1 MVEIKTCPL
10 SYVWMIGAENAKI
23 NGAGKSAETDGNP
36 INQTTLLTSLLLFFE
51 TLSLLVFASVGI
63 MTVSGVTVIK
73 KKVK

>member
-1 MVEIKTCPL
+1 MIEVKTCPL
-10 SYVWMIGAENAKI
+10 SYMWMIGAENAKI
-23 NGAGKSAETDGNP
+23 KSAGKSAETDGNP
-36 INQTTLLTSLLLFFE
+36 INQTTLTSLLLFFK